1 MAHLIGVFHRRAAI
15 GLLAIAAAIP
25 LQGCIEA
32 AVVGGAAV
40 TGVLIGT
47 DRRTADAQIGDERI
61 AWTANLRINERF
73 KDQVHFNVSSYNY
86 MVLLTGEVPD
96 AKTKADI
103 ERLVS
108 EINAV
113 KSVVNELQVAG
124 LSSMAA
130 RGNDTYLTG
139 RVKAGFVSANRFQA
153 NHVKVVTE
161 AGVVYL
167 LGLVTRREADDA
179 TELARL
185 TSGVTKVVR
194 VFEYV
199 VVVPK

>member
-1 MAHLIGVFHRRAAI
+1 MAQSIGVFHRRAAI
-15 GLLAIAAAIP
+15 GVLAIAAAIP

-47 DRRTADAQIGDERI
+47 DRRTGDAQLGDERI
-61 AWTANLRINERF
+61 AWTANMRINERF
-73 KDQVHFNVSSYNY
+73 KDQVHVNVHSYNY

-96 AKTKADI
+96 AKIKAEI
-103 ERLVS
+103 ERLVTP
-108 EINAV
+108 ITAV

-167 LGLVTRREADDA
+167 LGMVTRREADDA
-179 TELARL
+179 TDIARS
-185 TSGVTKVVR
+185 TSGVAKVVR
-194 VFEYV
+194 VFEYLAPA
-199 VVVPK
+199 PK